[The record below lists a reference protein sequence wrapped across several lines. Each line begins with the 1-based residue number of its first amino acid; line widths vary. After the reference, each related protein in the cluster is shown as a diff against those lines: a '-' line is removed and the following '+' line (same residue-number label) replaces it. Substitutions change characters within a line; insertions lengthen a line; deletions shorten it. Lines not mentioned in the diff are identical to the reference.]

1 MFFNTINKTK
11 NPDILMITPLAK
23 GDIVSYQTLNII
35 SDNDIEIDWITF
47 TGDGNP
53 YQNFNSALELY
64 KTQYSLPKY
73 IIKIDNDINAKK
85 NMLFDMKRTLDY
97 SKSNVAYTYCSF
109 NFTGYL
115 NLTINA
121 IPFNSDK
128 LGKTNYISSMSM
140 MKSECLEEIGGVV
153 TDNKYFRLLDWAL
166 WLKFLNNGYIGE
178 VTNTSFTAYAS
189 KNSISNKGH
198 DDYKKKAL
206 RVIED
211 FYVPFVLK
219 NL

>member
-1 MFFNTINKTK
+1 
-11 NPDILMITPLAK
+11 MITPLAK

-128 LGKTNYISSMSM
+128 LGKANYISSMSM